1 MKGSVAI
8 DANLLVLLI
17 VGSARPSLIEAHKRL
32 SSDYSTIDFELLT
45 LEIAQ
50 YSEIIL
56 LNSVLVESYNLARQI
71 DGPALRLVQQAFRTL
86 VESCSEVSVPAIEA
100 VTRSEF
106 CFLGLTDATI
116 LQLCG
121 MTLAGAPPTLL
132 TADKPLGH
140 RARVL
145 GYDTR
150 LYVKD
155 VGWE

>member
-1 MKGSVAI
+1 MRGSVAI

-17 VGSARPSLIEAHKRL
+17 VGSAKPSLIDAHKRL
-32 SSDYSTIDFELLT
+32 KSDYSTIDFELLT
-45 LEIAQ
+45 LELAQ

-56 LNSVLVESYNLARQI
+56 LSSVLVESYNLVRQI

-86 VESCSEVSVPAIEA
+86 VESCSEASVRAIEA
-100 VTRSEF
+100 VRRSEF
-106 CFLGLTDATI
+106 SFLGLTDAAI
-116 LQLCG
+116 LQLCE
-121 MTLAGAPPTLL
+121 TSLAGARPTLL
-132 TADKPLGH
+132 TADKALGH